1 VGAVLRASLSAA
13 HAHLRLGA
21 RPLRVLRQLA
31 ACGTYQLGAH
41 VVRCEHC
48 QQVHYPPRSCGDRHC
63 PRCLAGKSRRW
74 LQAQLDALLPV
85 RYYHCVFTL
94 PPALHALVQLNP
106 ARLYPLLFA
115 AAAQALLEL
124 GRNTL
129 GGDLGLTIV
138 LHTWGQTLNFH
149 PHLHCIV
156 TSGALSRDG
165 ARWRGCKQRKFLF
178 PVRALAALFRGKFLA
193 GLKPLLADEQN
204 PLRLPDDLAGDVRA
218 RARWRSALHQQ
229 RWHLYLKPPFG
240 GPEQVLAYLAN
251 YTHRVALS
259 NRRLVRFDRERQTVT
274 FTYRDYRDGA
284 QVKPMTLSAVEFIR
298 RFSWHI
304 LPAGLVRIRH
314 YGLLGNNRR
323 HRDIPKARALLQR
336 TPAAPAAPPTSTSPA
351 SVAPDPAPVPAPA
364 SAATPPASLATT
376 PPGPVSATE
385 PGRCPYCGG
394 TALRWIGFIDARG
407 RAHFPVAARLDSS

>member
-1 VGAVLRASLSAA
+1 LTVGEVLRGGLSAA
-13 HAHLRLGA
+13 QMLLRLGA
-21 RPLRVLRQLA
+21 RPLRVLRLLA
-31 ACGTYQLGAH
+31 ACGTYELGAH

-63 PRCLAGKSRRW
+63 PRCLAGRSRRW

-85 RYYHCVFTL
+85 RYFHCVFTL
-94 PPALHALVQLNP
+94 PPALRALVQLNP

-115 AAAQALLEL
+115 AASQALLDF
-124 GRNTL
+124 GRHTL

-165 ARWRGCKQRKFLF
+165 ARWRGCKRRNFLF

-193 GLKPLLADEQN
+193 GLKPLLADEQH
-204 PLRLPDDLAGDVRA
+204 PLRLPDALAGDVRA
-218 RARWRSALHQQ
+218 RARWLSGLHQQ
-229 RWHLYLKPPFG
+229 CWHLYLKQPFG

-314 YGLLGNNRR
+314 YGILGNNRR
-323 HRDIPKARALLQR
+323 HRDIPKARALLER
-336 TPAAPAAPPTSTSPA
+336 RAARATPAPTPAPTSASP
-351 SVAPDPAPVPAPA
+351 PP
-364 SAATPPASLATT
+364 ATPPAT
-376 PPGPVSATE
+376 PSGPAPATE
-385 PGRCPYCGG
+385 PRRCPYCGG
-394 TALRWIGFIDARG
+394 TALHWIGFLDARG
-407 RAHFPVAARLDSS
+407 RAHFSLAAKLDSS

>member
-1 VGAVLRASLSAA
+1 VGEVLRASLSAA
-13 HAHLRLGA
+13 QTLLRLGA

-74 LQAQLDALLPV
+74 LQEQLHALLPV
-85 RYYHCVFTL
+85 SYYHCVFTL
-94 PPALHALVQLNP
+94 PPPLHALVQLNP

-115 AAAQALLEL
+115 AASQALLEF

-193 GLKPLLADEQN
+193 GLKPLLADEAN
-204 PLRLPDDLAGDVRA
+204 PLRLPDALAGDALA
-218 RARWRSALHQQ
+218 RARWLSALYQQ
-229 RWHLYLKPPFG
+229 PWHLYLKRPFG
-240 GPEQVLAYLAN
+240 GPEQVLAYLAH

-259 NRRLVRFDRERQTVT
+259 NRRLVGFDREQQTVT

-284 QVKPMTLSAVEFIR
+284 KVKPMTLSAVEFIR

-323 HRDIPKARALLQR
+323 HRDIPKARALLEPR
-336 TPAAPAAPPTSTSPA
+336 PSPPAALAAPATPAPP
-351 SVAPDPAPVPAPA
+351 
-364 SAATPPASLATT
+364 PPAT
-376 PPGPVSATE
+376 PPGPSPA
-385 PGRCPYCGG
+385 PPPRCCPYCGG

-407 RAHFPVAARLDSS
+407 RAHFPAAAKLDSS